1 MCTRPKLVDVT
12 HAYFF
17 VPGLS
22 RKYKFAPCGMCLEC
36 RNMRREEYTQRLKHE
51 IQTSGYIASFVSL
64 TYRDEELPLLSSRK
78 VRFINS
84 SSDEY
89 DYEKCDSLISQLEGD
104 DEYENIVLGKY
115 FGSVPPAYGSTL
127 SRKDISNFC
136 DKLQKRFHRK
146 FGKKRLK
153 YIAVGEYGDDG
164 HRPHYHLI
172 IVGLPCS
179 ERQMVYEAWNKGRVD
194 VEPVGNGAIRYCL
207 EYIDKQVYGANA
219 LYEYYGDFEPP
230 FAHFSKGIGADWI
243 KANLSKFDK
252 FGRIKFDDSG
262 KSYTLNP
269 YYRRKYK
276 FDVKPYVTPFSDS
289 VVKFAVDNRLDLFT
303 AYKKRC
309 ELVERSLVHRQIKK
323 REPITQCSKYM
334 IQQEISRLKNKGLY
348 ENPEV
353 ARFFTQKMLQPDE
366 YTIHNKSDFA
376 FMDSVNSYQLFK
388 VKPKIVYS
396 YQVQKKLRN

>member
-1 MCTRPKLVDVT
+1 MCTRPKLVDVSS
-12 HAYFF
+12 AYNLR
-17 VPGLS
+17 PGMP

-64 TYRDEELPLLSSRK
+64 TYRDDELPLLLPQGSA
-78 VRFINS
+78 V
-84 SSDEY
+84 
-89 DYEKCDSLISQLEGD
+89 
-104 DEYENIVLGKY
+104 VGKY

-127 SRKDISNFC
+127 SRKDISQFC

-146 FGKKRLK
+146 FGKKPLK

-179 ERQMVYEAWNKGRVD
+179 ERSMVYYAWHKGRVD
-194 VEPVGNGAIRYCL
+194 IEPVGNGAIRYCL
-207 EYIDKQVYGANA
+207 EYIDKQVFGADA

-230 FAHFSKGIGADWI
+230 FAHFSKGIGKDWI
-243 KANLSKFDK
+243 EANLNKFDK
-252 FGRIKFDDSG
+252 YGKIHFADTG

-276 FDVKPYVTPFSDS
+276 FDLKPYTTPFSDS
-289 VVKFAVDNRLDLFT
+289 VVKYAVDNRLDLFT

-309 ELVERSLVHRQIKK
+309 EIVERSLVHRQIKK
-323 REPITQCSKYM
+323 REPITHCSKYI
-334 IQQEISRLKNKGLY
+334 IQKEISRLKNKGLY
-348 ENPEV
+348 ENPSV
-353 ARFFTQKMLQPDE
+353 AAYFTQKLLKPDS
-366 YTIHNKSDFA
+366 YTIQNESNFDFLTTYNNHE
-376 FMDSVNSYQLFK
+376 FFK
-388 VKPKIVYS
+388 VKPNRIYS
-396 YQVQKKLRN
+396 YQKQLKLRN

>member
-1 MCTRPKLVDVT
+1 MCTRPKLVDVSS
-12 HAYFF
+12 AYGTGFRSH
-17 VPGLS
+17 GS
-22 RKYKFAPCGMCLEC
+22 KGIKYKFAPCGMCLEC

-64 TYRDEELPLLSSRK
+64 TYRDEELPRL
-78 VRFINS
+78 FP
-84 SSDEY
+84 
-89 DYEKCDSLISQLEGD
+89 EGSA
-104 DEYENIVLGKY
+104 VVGRY

-127 SRKDISNFC
+127 SRKDISQFC

-172 IVGLPCS
+172 VVGLPCS
-179 ERQMVYEAWNKGRVD
+179 ERSMVYDAWSKGRVD

-207 EYIDKQVYGANA
+207 EYIDKQVFGADS

-243 KANLSKFDK
+243 ENNLHKFDK
-252 FGRIKFDDSG
+252 YGKITFGDSK

-276 FDVKPYVTPFSDS
+276 FEVKPYTTPYSDS
-289 VVKFAVDNRLDLFT
+289 VVKFALEHKLSLPE
-303 AYKKRC
+303 AYEQRC
-309 ELVERSLVHRQIKK
+309 KLVERDLVHRQIKK
-323 REPITQCSKYM
+323 REPITQCSKYI
-334 IQQEISRLKNKGLY
+334 IQKAISVLKNKGLY
-348 ENPEV
+348 DDPRV
-353 ARFFTQKMLQPDE
+353 QADFSKMLLKCD
-366 YTIHNKSDFA
+366 
-376 FMDSVNSYQLFK
+376 DSLINLNNFNSYLDSKTLNDLYKFT
-388 VKPKIVYS
+388 PIRIYS
-396 YQVQKKLRN
+396 AQKYLHLRN

>member
-1 MCTRPKLVDVT
+1 MCTRPKLIDVT
-12 HAYFF
+12 HAYYFS
-17 VPGLS
+17 PGLS

-51 IQTSGYIASFVSL
+51 IQTSGYVASFVSL
-64 TYRDEELPLLSSRK
+64 TYRDEELPLLLPKGSA
-78 VRFINS
+78 V
-84 SSDEY
+84 
-89 DYEKCDSLISQLEGD
+89 
-104 DEYENIVLGKY
+104 VGKY

-127 SRKDISNFC
+127 SRKDISQFC

-146 FGKKRLK
+146 FGKKPLK

-207 EYIDKQVYGANA
+207 EYIDKQVFGADS

-243 KANLSKFDK
+243 KANLHKFDK
-252 FGRIKFDDSG
+252 YGKIKFGDSG

-276 FDVKPYVTPFSDS
+276 FEKKPYVTPFSDS
-289 VVKFAVDNRLDLFT
+289 VVKYAVDNRLDLFT

-309 ELVERSLVHRQIKK
+309 EIVERSLVHKQVKK
-323 REPITQCSKYM
+323 REPIIQCSKYI
-334 IQQEISRLKNKGLY
+334 IQKEITRLKNKGLY
-348 ENPEV
+348 EDPSV
-353 ARFFTQKMLQPDE
+353 AQYFTKKLLKPDT
-366 YTIHNKSDFA
+366 YTLFDNSSLD
-376 FMDSVNSYQLFK
+376 FMDDVNSYQFFN
-388 VKPKIVYS
+388 VKPQKVYN
-396 YQVQKKLRN
+396 YQVRKKLRN